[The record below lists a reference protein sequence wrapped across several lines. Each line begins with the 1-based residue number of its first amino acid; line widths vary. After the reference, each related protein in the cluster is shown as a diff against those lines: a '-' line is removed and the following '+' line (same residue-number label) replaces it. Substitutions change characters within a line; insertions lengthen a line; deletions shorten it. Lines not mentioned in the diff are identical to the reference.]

1 MKTKQN
7 SEEESSEA
15 TQQKTTNMETSD
27 EETKKR
33 TRREEVRLV
42 RMQDNRW
49 IIKEGKT
56 QLLNLQD
63 NAFGSSDRGKE
74 FALTF
79 IDLFKK
85 GWKKDEVQM
94 LKRDLF
100 KNGEARLA
108 GGELLQLKTAA

>member
-1 MKTKQN
+1 M
-7 SEEESSEA
+7 
-15 TQQKTTNMETSD
+15 
-27 EETKKR
+27 
-33 TRREEVRLV
+33 RLV

-108 GGELLQLKTAA
+108 GGQLLQLKTAA

>member
-1 MKTKQN
+1 
-7 SEEESSEA
+7 
-15 TQQKTTNMETSD
+15 
-27 EETKKR
+27 
-33 TRREEVRLV
+33 
-42 RMQDNRW
+42 MQDNRW

-63 NAFGSSDRGKE
+63 NAFGSSDSKE

-79 IDLFKK
+79 SDLFKK

-100 KNGEARLA
+100 KNGRSSDA
-108 GGELLQLKTAA
+108 QV